1 MKIYPQ
7 TAPEIPTGESSIG
20 WEAGGA
26 SWATVPSHHPPR
38 GSGTVSANSPG
49 SPGLRKQGPGRGG
62 RVSSTGWSGHQHK
75 TPRALVWPVPAQ
87 LGLQCRG
94 RLRACKGGHAGAGQ
108 CLLCFGPF
116 LQLQRLW
123 RLIHHEIE
131 GVRGCKSPWRGGR
144 HLQVPPG
151 RPPCCLDGDHYC
163 FLRGRNGVGLHW
175 SGPRE
180 RPPLF
185 TPQNSSWALE
195 AALKILLL
203 LHVEGWEEVRLLGP
217 HLRQIG
223 RPKGGVGSSVCPSY
237 LPTRV
242 QTQSQDKKILW

>member
-26 SWATVPSHHPPR
+26 GWATVPSHHPPR

-62 RVSSTGWSGHQHK
+62 GVIDRVSGHQRK
-75 TPRALVWPVPAQ
+75 APRALVWPVPAQ
-87 LGLQCRG
+87 LGLECRG

-108 CLLCFGPF
+108 RLLRFGPF

-123 RLIHHEIE
+123 RLTHELE
-131 GVRGCKSPWRGGR
+131 GQGVQKPLEGWPPSS
-144 HLQVPPG
+144 VPPG

-163 FLRGRNGVGLHW
+163 FLRGRNG
-175 SGPRE
+175 
-180 RPPLF
+180 
-185 TPQNSSWALE
+185 
-195 AALKILLL
+195 
-203 LHVEGWEEVRLLGP
+203 
-217 HLRQIG
+217 
-223 RPKGGVGSSVCPSY
+223 
-237 LPTRV
+237 
-242 QTQSQDKKILW
+242 